1 MKPGFRQHQAL
12 IENINLLRL
21 HSWTLFMSDCQ
32 HIYELLQRQLNFLNS
47 NFSEIWDAEKT
58 IKNQSFRETAKVTY

>member
-1 MKPGFRQHQAL
+1 
-12 IENINLLRL
+12 
-21 HSWTLFMSDCQ
+21 MSDCQ